1 MSSDPTPEALAVLR
15 LPVRGPNDGVGSRTL
30 GRVVAVFTELQEAYD
45 YVKHHHPRFCV
56 SGSVDGWCVYEWIK
70 REVP

>member
-1 MSSDPTPEALAVLR
+1 MTPWPIPE
-15 LPVRGPNDGVGSRTL
+15 PVHVERNSPRTL